1 MNFNNNNISPK
12 PSVIRQLDDYAINRI
27 AAGEVVE
34 RPSSVIKELVE
45 NSLDAG
51 ALRIEIYVKD
61 GGKTYLKVVDDGQGI
76 PQNFLPL
83 ALSRHATSKID
94 GTDLLNINTF
104 GFRGEALPS
113 LAAVSHLAITSRF
126 IGSDFAS
133 TISASG
139 GIVDE
144 VRPAALSNGTQV
156 EVSNL
161 FYSTPARLKFLRT
174 DRSEMMSILDMVKRF
189 SIAEPYVSFS
199 IKNLSSDKKEK
210 EVFKTIQHSGK
221 TSVALKARLKEVLG
235 KDFWENCFELD
246 FNREDIKLFGYS
258 ALPTYS
264 RGSGNLQHLFVNG
277 RPVKDRIL
285 MSAVRVAYSDFL
297 ARDRHPVCALFIQ
310 CKTSDVDVNVHPT
323 KAEVRFK
330 NPGIVRG
337 LIISALKASLAE
349 HGQRSS
355 TSVSKGV
362 LGAFTS
368 ETFSSGMLQGSYGA
382 PKARTVSSE
391 SSFLNEKASSYE
403 AEIDSVKDSENL
415 SGFPLGAARG
425 QFHENYII
433 SQTDDGII
441 IVDQHAAHERLVYE
455 NLKEQLKNNGVKTQP
470 LLLPEVVEMEEED
483 SVLLLDC
490 SDELKKCGFYL
501 EAFGPGAVIVRE
513 TPALLGVINTN
524 SMVLDILD
532 EIKDNMDSKIV
543 SDRINA
549 VLSRVACHG
558 SVRSGRR
565 MKSEEMNALLRD
577 MEATPHSGQ
586 CNHGRPTYVKLKLND
601 IEKMFGRT

>member
-1 MNFNNNNISPK
+1 MNFNNLNIREK

-34 RPSSVIKELVE
+34 RPSSVVKELVE

-51 ALRIEIYVKD
+51 ALKIEIYVKD

-76 PQNFLPL
+76 PQNFLSL

-113 LAAVSHLAITSRF
+113 LAAVSHLNIKSRF
-126 IGSDFAS
+126 SKSDLAY

-139 GIVDE
+139 GIIEE
-144 VRPAALSNGTQV
+144 VKPAALSNGTEV
-156 EVSNL
+156 EISNL

-174 DRSEMMSILDMVKRF
+174 DRSEMMSILDIVKRF

-199 IKNLSSDKKEK
+199 IKNLSDDKKGK
-210 EVFKTIQHSGK
+210 EVYKTIEQSGK

-246 FNREDIKLFGYS
+246 YVREDIKLFGYS

-277 RPVKDRIL
+277 RPVKDKIL

-297 ARDRHPVCALFIQ
+297 PRDRHPVYALFIN

-337 LIISALKASLAE
+337 LIISAMKACLAE

-355 TSVSKGV
+355 TSVSNGV
-362 LGAFTS
+362 LGAFTPEKPPS
-368 ETFSSGMLQGSYGA
+368 LILQGDYKRSRITTNS
-382 PKARTVSSE
+382 KERLLLDEKTDSCEAR
-391 SSFLNEKASSYE
+391 L
-403 AEIDSVKDSENL
+403 DSEKDTENL
-415 SGFPLGAARG
+415 GGFPLGAARG

-455 NLKEQLKNNGVKTQP
+455 NLKNQLEHSGVKTQP
-470 LLLPEVVEMEEED
+470 LLLPEVIEMKDED
-483 SVLLLDC
+483 STLLIEY
-490 SDELKKCGFYL
+490 SGELKKCGFYL
-501 EAFGPGAVIVRE
+501 EAFGSGAVVVRE
-513 TPALLGVINTN
+513 TPAILGVINTK

-532 EIKDNMDSKIV
+532 ELKDHTDSKIV

-577 MEATPHSGQ
+577 MEVTPHSGQ
-586 CNHGRPTYVKLKLND
+586 CNHGRPTYVKLKLTD
-601 IEKMFGRT
+601 IEKMFGRS

>member
-45 NSLDAG
+45 NSLDAS

-362 LGAFTS
+362 LGAFTP

-382 PKARTVSSE
+382 PKARTFSSE
-391 SSFLNEKASSYE
+391 SLFLNEKASSYE

-415 SGFPLGAARG
+415 SGFP
-425 QFHENYII
+425 
-433 SQTDDGII
+433 
-441 IVDQHAAHERLVYE
+441 
-455 NLKEQLKNNGVKTQP
+455 
-470 LLLPEVVEMEEED
+470 
-483 SVLLLDC
+483 
-490 SDELKKCGFYL
+490 
-501 EAFGPGAVIVRE
+501 
-513 TPALLGVINTN
+513 
-524 SMVLDILD
+524 
-532 EIKDNMDSKIV
+532 
-543 SDRINA
+543 
-549 VLSRVACHG
+549 
-558 SVRSGRR
+558 
-565 MKSEEMNALLRD
+565 
-577 MEATPHSGQ
+577 
-586 CNHGRPTYVKLKLND
+586 
-601 IEKMFGRT
+601 

>member
-1 MNFNNNNISPK
+1 M
-12 PSVIRQLDDYAINRI
+12 
-27 AAGEVVE
+27 
-34 RPSSVIKELVE
+34 
-45 NSLDAG
+45 
-51 ALRIEIYVKD
+51 
-61 GGKTYLKVVDDGQGI
+61 
-76 PQNFLPL
+76 
-83 ALSRHATSKID
+83 
-94 GTDLLNINTF
+94 
-104 GFRGEALPS
+104 
-113 LAAVSHLAITSRF
+113 
-126 IGSDFAS
+126 
-133 TISASG
+133 
-139 GIVDE
+139 
-144 VRPAALSNGTQV
+144 
-156 EVSNL
+156 
-161 FYSTPARLKFLRT
+161 
-174 DRSEMMSILDMVKRF
+174 
-189 SIAEPYVSFS
+189 SFS

-246 FNREDIKLFGYS
+246 FVREDIKLFGYS

-368 ETFSSGMLQGSYGA
+368 ETISSGMLQGSYGA
-382 PKARTVSSE
+382 PKARTFSSE
-391 SSFLNEKASSYE
+391 NLFLNEKASSHE
-403 AEIDSVKDSENL
+403 AQIDPGKDSENL
-415 SGFPLGAARG
+415 SEFPLGAARG

-470 LLLPEVVEMEEED
+470 LLLPEVIEMEEED
-483 SVLLLDC
+483 
-490 SDELKKCGFYL
+490 LK
-501 EAFGPGAVIVRE
+501 
-513 TPALLGVINTN
+513 
-524 SMVLDILD
+524 D
-532 EIKDNMDSKIV
+532 
-543 SDRINA
+543 
-549 VLSRVACHG
+549 
-558 SVRSGRR
+558 
-565 MKSEEMNALLRD
+565 
-577 MEATPHSGQ
+577 
-586 CNHGRPTYVKLKLND
+586 
-601 IEKMFGRT
+601 